1 MASQRPRRTLRAAV
15 LFVCCGAAACGPR
28 ASEPAQAPAAEA
40 AKPAEPAP
48 PPAAPAEPVAS
59 DAAPAGRL
67 PSDILSVPDKAW
79 VFSFEGSA
87 AYEKAKGECDEK
99 FKDDPR
105 GKAKCVTKA
114 RDEFTADAMEFTRDD
129 AGNDVWVIYRTKS
142 NKLVQVYSVKI
153 EYGEQGADTVN
164 IKKLGGEKG
173 KPILFSGVNEFKVKL
188 GGEYSLELQDDKHG
202 LLAYDARLGF
212 ITTK

>member
-1 MASQRPRRTLRAAV
+1 MASQCSLRP
-15 LFVCCGAAACGPR
+15 LFAAALFACLGAGCGQR

-40 AKPAEPAP
+40 PKPAEPAP
-48 PPAAPAEPVAS
+48 AAAEPVAS
-59 DAAPAGRL
+59 EPAPPGRL
-67 PSDILSVPDKAW
+67 PSEILSVPDKAW

-87 AYEKAKGECDEK
+87 AYDTAKAACDES
-99 FKDDPR
+99 FADDPR
-105 GKAKCVTKA
+105 GKVKCITKA
-114 RDEFTADAMEFTRDD
+114 RDQFTADAMEFTRDD

-142 NKLVQVYSVKI
+142 NRLEQVYSVKI
-153 EYGEQGADTVN
+153 EYGEQGTDTVS

-212 ITTK
+212 ITNK

>member
-1 MASQRPRRTLRAAV
+1 MAFPRSRRPLFAAV
-15 LFVCCGAAACGPR
+15 LLACLGAGCGQR

-40 AKPAEPAP
+40 PKPAEPAP
-48 PPAAPAEPVAS
+48 KAAEPVAS
-59 DAAPAGRL
+59 EPAPPSRL
-67 PSDILSVPDKAW
+67 PSEILSVPDKAW

-87 AYEKAKGECDEK
+87 AYDKAKVACDES
-99 FKDDPR
+99 FADDPR
-105 GKAKCVTKA
+105 GKAKCITKA
-114 RDEFTADAMEFTRDD
+114 RDQFTADAMEFTRDD

-142 NKLVQVYSVKI
+142 NRLEQVYSVKI
-153 EYGEQGADTVN
+153 EYGEQGADTVS

-212 ITTK
+212 ITNK